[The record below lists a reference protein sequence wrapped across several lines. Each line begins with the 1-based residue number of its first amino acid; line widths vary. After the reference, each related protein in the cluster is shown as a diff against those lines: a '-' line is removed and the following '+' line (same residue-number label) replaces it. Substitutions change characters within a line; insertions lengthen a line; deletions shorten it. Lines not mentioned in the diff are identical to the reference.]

1 MSFSSKAK
9 NDLARILPERRC
21 CQLAELSALIRMD
34 GSIQISSR
42 ENIAIQL
49 VSENAAVA
57 RKVIK
62 LLKQLFDLCVDTSVR
77 RKVRLKKNNIYVVK
91 IPAQRGIQLLLDALH
106 IKIGAEGLTID
117 WNAVVPAS
125 QCCRRAYLR
134 GAFLGGGSVSDPEGT
149 YHLELI
155 TRDKYY
161 AQLLCQMMRKLQ
173 LEPRVSRR
181 KNWYVVYLKESEQI
195 VRFLNIIG
203 AHTALLDFENTRI
216 LKEMRNRV
224 NRLVNCETANLN
236 KTIDAGMRQVENIQ
250 FLLSRVGYEGL
261 PASLREVARLRL
273 EFPDASLKELGEV
286 LVPPVSKSGVNHR
299 LRRLEKMAEKLR
311 GSK

>member
-62 LLKQLFDLCVDTSVR
+62 LLKQLFDLSVDTSVR

-91 IPAQRGIQLLLDALH
+91 IPPQQGVQVILDALH
-106 IKIGAEGLTID
+106 IKIGEEGLTID

-155 TRDKYY
+155 TRDNYH

-173 LEPRVSRR
+173 LEPRVSQR

-195 VRFLNIIG
+195 IRFLNIIG

-250 FLLSRVGYEGL
+250 FLLSRIGYEQL
-261 PASLREVARLRL
+261 PASLKEVARLRL
-273 EFPDASLKELGEV
+273 EFPDASLKELGE
-286 LVPPVSKSGVNHR
+286 LLEPPVSKSGVNHR

-311 GSK
+311 G